1 MKKKKRKD
9 KHKILRNSLDRA
21 QDTYHDS
28 AERPSCATMLYCV
41 MAEKG
46 GSRKDLAIDRQPND
60 GFAVSIG

>member
-1 MKKKKRKD
+1 MKEKKRKD

-41 MAEKG
+41 MGRERRKPKG
-46 GSRKDLAIDRQPND
+46 SCDRSITECN
-60 GFAVSIG
+60 VSIG